1 MGLGTIFYFIIGI
14 ILLMIFGR
22 FLVWPI
28 KKIFGLIINAILGGI
43 LLFLFNLIGA
53 YFGMG
58 IEINP
63 LNAIIAGLLGV
74 PGVVLILIFQ
84 LIF

>member
-1 MGLGTIFYFIIGI
+1 MALGGIIYFAIGI
-14 ILLMIFGR
+14 ILLLVFGR
-22 FLVWPI
+22 FLLWPI
-28 KKIFGLIINAILGGI
+28 KKIIGLIVNAILGGI
-43 LLFLFNLIGA
+43 LLFLFNIIGA
-53 YFGMG
+53 YFGMA

-84 LIF
+84 MIF

>member
-1 MGLGTIFYFIIGI
+1 MATIFYFIIGI
-14 ILLMIFGR
+14 LILLIFGR
-22 FLVWPI
+22 LLLWPL
-28 KKIFGLIINAILGGI
+28 KKIFKLIVNAILGGI
-43 LLFLFNLIGA
+43 LLFIFNIIGA

-84 LIF
+84 LIL